1 MNTTQKNNK
10 QEDELDLSNL
20 LSDLIAKWH
29 YFVITGFILAAL
41 TVVYIKIS
49 LPVYQS
55 SSSVLIDDSKSSNNF
70 EDILSSDLFGTSMS
84 LPTEIGILTSRT
96 VIQKT
101 IEELHLR
108 VQYFNT
114 TSFPARPIY
123 PNSPF
128 LVEVNDINKYIQDLT
143 FDVKVIDA
151 AHLHVTTE
159 YTGDDLPAFSF
170 DKNIALGESIG
181 CKYFNFTIHKS
192 DSVSLPEAGSAFE
205 FKVRN
210 INKLTN
216 EIIDNLK
223 AEPLDKDA
231 NIVILTYQDVVPLRA
246 LDVLNSICKV
256 YIDLDVQDKASVAG
270 LTLKFVD
277 EQLTSTGNALSSTEH
292 EMQDF
297 KEKNKTVNLSEESKS
312 MLQKLNDLDV
322 ERVKSNIDITA
333 LDNLFNY
340 VTKNQDLTNM
350 APSSMGIPDPLLVE
364 LITNYQTLQAKRKGS
379 SYGVKN
385 DAPVVKVLDQQLAE
399 TRSALIENIRSIQKR
414 LTVTRNSIQ
423 QQLAQYEAEVKQ
435 VPEIERQFI
444 GIQRNVEVNQ
454 NIYTYLLQKKAETSI
469 AKATAVSD
477 NRILDQASL
486 AEDPVSPNKKLLAV
500 LLVLFTGLIP
510 GGIILSRIL
519 FKSKIQSR
527 EDISRITSV
536 PVLGVVGHSPEKTNL
551 AVFNRPKSAISEAFR
566 TIRTNLQFYGL
577 NAGNKVI
584 TITSS
589 VGGEGKSFV
598 TLNLAT
604 VLALQGKKV
613 VMIGLDLR
621 KPRLFDD
628 LEIKNDIGASNYLV
642 GASTLDQVIRST
654 KVPGLDFI
662 SAGPIPPNPAEL
674 LSKKLMTDMI
684 DELKTRYDFVVID
697 TPPLGVVS
705 DAFIIMR
712 LSDINLYIVRQ
723 GYSRMEFIRS
733 LDELYREG
741 KFSSLSIILNDSD
754 FSRSYGYGHTYGYIK
769 GNAEYYEEVV
779 PSKWS
784 MGNWFKR
791 N

>member
-1 MNTTQKNNK
+1 MNNTPKNKK

-20 LSDLIAKWH
+20 LNDLIAKWH
-29 YFVITGFILAAL
+29 YFLVTGLILAAL
-41 TVVYIKIS
+41 TVVYIKFS

-55 SSSVLIDDSKSSNNF
+55 TSSVLIDDSKSSNNF
-70 EDILSSDLFGTSMS
+70 EDVLSSDLFGTSMS
-84 LPTEIGILTSRT
+84 MPTEIGILTSRT

-114 TSFPARPIY
+114 NAYPARPIY

-128 LVEVNDINKYIQDLT
+128 LVEVNDINKYVQDLT
-143 FDVKVIDA
+143 FEAKVIDKS
-151 AHLHVTTE
+151 HLEITTE
-159 YTGDDLPAFSF
+159 YTGDDIPTFKF
-170 DKNIALGESIG
+170 DKSIALGESISN
-181 CKYFNFTIHKS
+181 KYFHFTIHKS
-192 DSVSLPEAGSAFE
+192 DSISLPDAGATFE

-210 INKLTN
+210 LNKLTN

-231 NIVILTYQDVVPLRA
+231 NIVILTYQDVVPVRA
-246 LDVLNSICKV
+246 LDVLNTIGKV

-277 EQLTSTGNALSSTEH
+277 QQLTNTGDALSATEH

-297 KEKNKTVNLSEESKS
+297 KEKNKTVNLSEESKA
-312 MLQKLNDLDV
+312 MLQKLNELDV
-322 ERVKSNIDITA
+322 ERVKNNIDITT
-333 LDNLFNY
+333 LDNLYNY
-340 VTKNQDLTNM
+340 VANNQDLTNM

-364 LITNYQTLQAKRKGS
+364 LITNYQTLQGKRKGS
-379 SYGVKN
+379 SFGVKN
-385 DAPVVKVLDQQLAE
+385 DAPAVKVLDQQLTE
-399 TRSALIENIRSIQKR
+399 TKNALAENISSIKKR
-414 LTVTRNSIQ
+414 LSVMRISIQ
-423 QQLAQYEAEVKQ
+423 QQLSQCEAQVKQ

-500 LLVLFTGLIP
+500 LLVLFTGIIP
-510 GGIILSRIL
+510 GGLILSRIL
-519 FKSKIQSR
+519 FKSKIQNR

-536 PVLGVVGHSPEKTNL
+536 PVLGVVGHSPDKTNL
-551 AVFNRPKSAISEAFR
+551 AVFSRPKSAISEAFR
-566 TIRTNLQFYGL
+566 TIRTNLQFYGI
-577 NAGNKVI
+577 NSGNQVI

-604 VLALQGKKV
+604 VLSMQGRKV

-621 KPRLFDD
+621 KPKLFDD
-628 LEIKNDIGASNYLV
+628 LDIKNDIGVSNFLV
-642 GASTLDQVIRST
+642 GTSTLDQVIRTT
-654 KVPGLDFI
+654 KVSGLDFI
-662 SAGPIPPNPAEL
+662 SSGPIPPNPAEL
-674 LSKKLMTDMI
+674 LSKKLMAEMI
-684 DELKTRYDFVVID
+684 EELKKRYDFIVID

-705 DAFIIMR
+705 DAFIIMP
-712 LSDINLYIVRQ
+712 LSNINLYIVRQ
-723 GYSRMEFIRS
+723 GYSRLEFIRS
-733 LDELYREG
+733 LEELYCDG
-741 KFSSLSIILNDSD
+741 KFSSLSIILNDAD
-754 FSRSYGYGHTYGYIK
+754 FNRSYGYGHTYGYIK
-769 GNAEYYEEVV
+769 GNEEYYEDTM

-784 MGNWFKR
+784 VRNWFRK

>member
-1 MNTTQKNNK
+1 MNTTPKNNK

-20 LSDLIAKWH
+20 LNDLIAKWH
-29 YFVITGFILAAL
+29 YFLVTGFILAVL
-41 TVVYIKIS
+41 TVVYIKFS

-55 SSSVLIDDSKSSNNF
+55 TSSVLIDDSKSSNNF

-114 TSFPARPIY
+114 TSYPARPIY

-128 LVEVNDINKYIQDLT
+128 IVEVNDINKYVQDLT
-143 FDVKVIDA
+143 FDVKVIDKS
-151 AHLHVTTE
+151 HLQISTE
-159 YTGDDLPAFSF
+159 YSGDDLPGFIFNKS
-170 DKNIALGESIG
+170 IALGDHIS

-192 DSVSLPEAGSAFE
+192 DSVQLPDAGATFE

-210 INKLTN
+210 LNKLTS

-231 NIVILTYQDVVPLRA
+231 NIVILTYQDVVPVRA
-246 LDVLNSICKV
+246 LDVLNTIGKV

-277 EQLTSTGNALSSTEH
+277 QQLTNTGDALSATEH
-292 EMQDF
+292 QMQDF

-312 MLQKLNDLDV
+312 MLTKLNDLDV
-322 ERVKSNIDITA
+322 ERVKNNIDITT
-333 LDNLFNY
+333 LDNLYSY
-340 VTKNQDLTNM
+340 VTNNQDLTNM

-379 SYGVKN
+379 SFGVKN
-385 DAPVVKVLDQQLAE
+385 DAPAVKVLDQQLAE
-399 TRSALIENIRSIQKR
+399 TKNALVENISSIKKR

-423 QQLAQYEAEVKQ
+423 QQLAQYEAQVKQ

-510 GGIILSRIL
+510 GGIILSRVL
-519 FKSKIQSR
+519 FKSKIQNR
-527 EDISRITSV
+527 EDVSRITSV

-577 NAGNKVI
+577 NSGSKVI

-589 VGGEGKSFV
+589 VGGEGKSFI

-604 VLALQGKKV
+604 VLAMQGRKV

-621 KPRLFDD
+621 KPKLFDD
-628 LEIKNDIGASNYLV
+628 LDFKNDIGASNYLV
-642 GASTLDQVIRST
+642 GASTLDQVIRTT

-674 LSKKLMTDMI
+674 LSKKLMADMI
-684 DELKTRYDFVVID
+684 EELKARYDFIVID
-697 TPPLGVVS
+697 TPPVGVVS
-705 DAFIIMR
+705 DAFIIMP

-733 LDELYREG
+733 LDELYRDG
-741 KFSSLSIILNDSD
+741 KFKTLSIILNDSN
-754 FSRSYGYGHTYGYIK
+754 FSGSYGYGHNYGYIK
-769 GNAEYYEEVV
+769 GNEEYYGDVET
-779 PSKWS
+779 SKW
-784 MGNWFKR
+784 GIGKWFKR
-791 N
+791 K